1 MVSKGIKMVFKLLW
15 ELSPLFYKLVMFQE
29 ESFRFTKMRQVARYS
44 EPRAE
49 SLILISYKSRSQ
61 MIFNRGFLTVLSHL
75 KSRDN
80 IFSESLGWGKENGTD
95 IPYLIS
101 FSLGPHFT
109 HSRGSYTNHFP
120 EMRLEVWMQAEW
132 KGKENERWK
141 KEEEREV

>member
-1 MVSKGIKMVFKLLW
+1 MRAFYLILQTGNVSRRVIQIYKNEASIKW
-15 ELSPLFYKLVMFQE
+15 QD
-29 ESFRFTKMRQVARYS
+29 T

-61 MIFNRGFLTVLSHL
+61 MILNRGFLTVLSHL

-80 IFSESLGWGKENGTD
+80 IFSESLGWGKEKWD

-109 HSRGSYTNHFP
+109 YSRGTYTTHFP
-120 EMRLEVWMQAEW
+120 EGRLEEWMQAEW
-132 KGKENERWK
+132 KGEGNERWK
-141 KEEEREV
+141 KEDEREVWVQQISIRSCFK